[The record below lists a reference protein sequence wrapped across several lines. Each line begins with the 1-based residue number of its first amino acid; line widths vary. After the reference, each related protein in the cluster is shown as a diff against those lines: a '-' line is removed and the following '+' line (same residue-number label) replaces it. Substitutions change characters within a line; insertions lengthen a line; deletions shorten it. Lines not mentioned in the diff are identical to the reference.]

1 MSSPRILAF
10 SGSARRASFNQRL
23 VTVAAESARAAGA
36 EVTLINL
43 RDFPMPLFNQD
54 EEAELGQPES
64 ARELKRLFTE
74 HHGLLIA
81 SPEYNGLP
89 TPLLKNTLDWLSR
102 KHDDEPSMVAYTG
115 KVAAIMGASGGG
127 LGGLRGLVHLRTL
140 LNNLG
145 VIVQPKQHA
154 LSAAHKAFGEDG
166 GLVNER
172 DQSSIDSLASGLV
185 DLCRKLHV

>member
-1 MSSPRILAF
+1 MSRILAF
-10 SGSARRASFNQRL
+10 SGSARKDSFNQQL
-23 VTVAAESARAAGA
+23 ATAAARHAEAAGA
-36 EVTLINL
+36 DVTLVNL

-54 EEAELGQPES
+54 EEAEIGQPDS
-64 ARELKRLFTE
+64 VKELKGLFAE

-102 KHDDEPSMVAYTG
+102 KHDDEPSMMAYTG

-127 LGGLRGLVHLRTL
+127 LGGLRGLVHLRAL

-145 VIVQPKQHA
+145 VVVQPKQHA
-154 LSAAHKAFGEDG
+154 LSGAHKAFDDDG

-172 DQSSIDSLASGLV
+172 DQSSIDSLANSLV
-185 DLCRKLHV
+185 DLCRKLHA

>member
-1 MSSPRILAF
+1 MSTPRILAF
-10 SGSARRASFNQRL
+10 SGSARRESFNQRL
-23 VTVAAESARAAGA
+23 VTVAAESARSAGA
-36 EVTLINL
+36 DVTLINL
-43 RDFPMPLFNQD
+43 RDFPMPLYNQD
-54 EEAELGQPES
+54 DEAENGQPD
-64 ARELKRLFTE
+64 AVKELKGLFSE

-102 KHDDEPSMVAYTG
+102 RHDDEPRMMAYTD

-127 LGGLRGLVHLRTL
+127 LGGLRGLVHLRAL

-145 VIVQPKQHA
+145 VVVQPKQHA
-154 LSAAHKAFGEDG
+154 LSGAHKAFDEDG

-172 DQSSIDSLASGLV
+172 DQSSIDSLASDLV
-185 DLCRKLHV
+185 DMTRKLHA